1 MKKEAAASAVKSTKK
16 TTKKSPAKKALKP
29 VAKRVAKVMTVDDN
43 LKKLAASRVP
53 STFVKEHDGVWDHAG
68 WLQFLDILKAKGYDP
83 IDPDRAGLIL
93 EDAKA
98 KYLKKKG

>member
-1 MKKEAAASAVKSTKK
+1 MAEVKKTKK
-16 TTKKSPAKKALKP
+16 TAAKTKTVKPLKAVKAKAILS
-29 VAKRVAKVMTVDDN
+29 AEDN

-53 STFVKEHDGVWDHAG
+53 STFVKEHDGMWDHAG

>member
-1 MKKEAAASAVKSTKK
+1 MMKNEATTGAVKKK
-16 TTKKSPAKKALKP
+16 TTRKTTVRKTLKP
-29 VAKRVAKVMTVDDN
+29 VAKRVKVTTVEDN

-68 WLQFLDILKAKGYDP
+68 WLQFLDILRAKGYDP